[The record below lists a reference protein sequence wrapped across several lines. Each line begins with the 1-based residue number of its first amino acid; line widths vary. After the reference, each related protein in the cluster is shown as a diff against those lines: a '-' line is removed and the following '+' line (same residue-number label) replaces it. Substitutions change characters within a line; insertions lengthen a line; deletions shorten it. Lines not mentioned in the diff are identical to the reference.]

1 MRISINGETQ
11 MTEAATLAE
20 LVDALGF
27 GDARV
32 ATALNGAFVP
42 ARARDDAR
50 LSDSDEIEIVSPRQ
64 GG

>member
-1 MRISINGETQ
+1 MRISVNGQTQ

-20 LVDALGF
+20 LIDALGF
-27 GDARV
+27 ADAKI

-42 ARARDDAR
+42 ARSRDDAR